1 MAKKYLIS
9 EEQVK
14 KALNINSFR
23 NMSKDKI
30 MQFVSLI
37 PQMDREVAIAIIN
50 QFPNYADYA
59 VHIVEQLNTM
69 CDSILQSN
77 SSSQKDVIEIYKTV
91 LESIKDQLKNEKL
104 TPELRLQLNDKMIE
118 IADKVAAK
126 DTENKKWLTGI
137 FTKGVTILGGA
148 LLLGAAILSVSVKGH
163 DIPTLDDDT
172 DDNNKDDD
180 TDDVIDVDY
189 SEDNE

>member
-1 MAKKYLIS
+1 MAKKYLVS

-50 QFPNYADYA
+50 QFPNYADYS
-59 VHIVEQLNTM
+59 VNIIQQLNVL
-69 CDSILQSN
+69 CDKALQSN
-77 SSSQKDVIEIYKTV
+77 STSQKDAIETYKIV
-91 LESIKDQLKNEKL
+91 LESIKEQLKEDEIS
-104 TPELRLQLNDKMIE
+104 PELRIKLNEQMIE

-126 DTENKKWLTGI
+126 DTENKKWLSGI
-137 FTKGVTILGGA
+137 HKAGTAIIGIA
-148 LLLGAAILSVSVKGH
+148 LIAGAAILGVSIKGH
-163 DIPTLDDDT
+163 NIPTLDNDIDR
-172 DDNNKDDD
+172 DRDDD
-180 TDDVIDVDY
+180 DAIDVDY
-189 SEDNE
+189 SEDE

>member
-1 MAKKYLIS
+1 MAKKYLVS
-9 EEQVK
+9 EDQVK
-14 KALNINSFR
+14 KALNIKSFR

-59 VHIVEQLNTM
+59 VHIVEQLNVM
-69 CDSILQSN
+69 CDNILQSN

-91 LESIKDQLKNEKL
+91 LESIKDQLKQENL
-104 TPELRLQLNDKMIE
+104 TPELRLKLNDKMIE

-137 FTKGVTILGGA
+137 FTKRVTILGGA
-148 LLLGAAILSVSVKGH
+148 LLLGAAILGVSVKGH

-172 DDNNKDDD
+172 DDKDDD
-180 TDDVIDVDY
+180 KKDDDIIDADY
-189 SEDNE
+189 YEDDD

>member
-1 MAKKYLIS
+1 MAKKYLVS
-9 EEQVK
+9 EDQVK
-14 KALNINSFR
+14 KALNIKSFR
-23 NMSKDKI
+23 NISKDKI

-50 QFPNYADYA
+50 QFPNFSDYA
-59 VHIVEQLNTM
+59 VHIVEHLNVM
-69 CDSILQSN
+69 CDNILQSN

-91 LESIKDQLKNEKL
+91 LESIKEQLKQENL

-148 LLLGAAILSVSVKGH
+148 LLLGAAILGVSVKGH
-163 DIPTLDDDT
+163 DIPTLDDD
-172 DDNNKDDD
+172 KDDD
-180 TDDVIDVDY
+180 KKDDDIIDADY
-189 SEDNE
+189 YEDDD